1 MTLKEVRARKFLP
14 KRRKKPR
21 RGPMRCKAYM
31 DWLTKGYCAIYAS
44 NPRAILLDC
53 ELPLDSA
60 HTQNNGMSSKGPD
73 SSCAPLC
80 RRHHRE
86 YDAGRK
92 SFEAKYSVDMSALA
106 AAHWKRFCEET
117 GFKENEK

>member
-1 MTLKEVRARKFLP
+1 MKPRAP
-14 KRRKKPR
+14 IKRRRTKPR
-21 RGPMRCKAYM
+21 RGPMRCKAYR
-31 DWLTKGYCAIYAS
+31 DWLKWHVCVANVMHRLSDYPTGGLNCD
-44 NPRAILLDC
+44 P
-53 ELPLDSA
+53 A